1 MTLDQIKSAVKYG
14 LTVNWHNRMY
24 VVVADS
30 GASSG
35 LSLVYDKGDRRE
47 NRVGLTHTDGVTL
60 TEAGAEFY
68 VPAACLSFAVDDALS
83 ERPLLEAEKALHVR
97 YVGFQCGFEILWVA
111 VWSYLATPLDD
122 GEACELA
129 IDLLLEK
136 KWFADEGQTEPTVVI

>member
-14 LTVNWHNRMY
+14 LTVNWHHRMY

-35 LSLVYDKGDRRE
+35 LSAVYDRGGPGE
-47 NRVGLTHTDGVTL
+47 NRVGLTQQDGTTL
-60 TEAGAEFY
+60 TEIGGFY
-68 VPAACLSFAVDDALS
+68 VPAACLSYAVDDALS
-83 ERPLLEAEKALHVR
+83 ERSLVEAEKAEHVR
-97 YVGFQCGFEILWVA
+97 YVGFQAGFEILWVA

-122 GEACELA
+122 EEACELA